1 MISLLIFFFQILT
14 PFSFARRRIDLF
26 RITLTFPAGFQFANV
41 LSIDAISM
49 KNFILKISYYLS
61 TSLTSIVF
69 FICRDTKR
77 PFQAPNSPELA
88 SIVSNDIGERSSAHL
103 LHPTSSSCCPVVT
116 ILYCG
121 RPFVTILD
129 GCCTAIW
136 LRWDCCCV
144 CTRLRTPRPAFRS
157 SRSSNR
163 LRAGDWLEVYV
174 RWRGRR
180 SRRCADAFLIPM
192 LSAYH
197 PPLPPAPSFLH
208 LRRLFYATSWIDRS
222 ATYFTSTEFL
232 RPFLWPVLTRTCVP
246 VNLNVRE

>member
-88 SIVSNDIGERSSAHL
+88 SIVSSDIGERSFGPPPPSHLFFVLPSGYYLVLWSAICDYSWRL
-103 LHPTSSSCCPVVT
+103 LYGHMTALRLLLRVHSAANTSASISKFAFIEPV
-116 ILYCG
+116 
-121 RPFVTILD
+121 
-129 GCCTAIW
+129 ASWW
-136 LRWDCCCV
+136 LTGSVRALARKKKSPV
-144 CTRLRTPRPAFRS
+144 CRRIPHSHAFRLPS
-157 SRSSNR
+157 SASPGALISSPS
-163 LRAGDWLEVYV
+163 A
-174 RWRGRR
+174 
-180 SRRCADAFLIPM
+180 AFLCHI
-192 LSAYH
+192 
-197 PPLPPAPSFLH
+197 
-208 LRRLFYATSWIDRS
+208 
-222 ATYFTSTEFL
+222 
-232 RPFLWPVLTRTCVP
+232 
-246 VNLNVRE
+246 LNR